1 MQVTIEFPD
10 QLAEQIRSSGKSVDE
25 LVIELLEAKVSS
37 APTFLKPKLSIEE
50 MFDRLA
56 LHSEKIPE
64 LPDYAFTR
72 ESFYED
78 HD

>member
-1 MQVTIEFPD
+1 MSWLLSFWK
-10 QLAEQIRSSGKSVDE
+10 RR
-25 LVIELLEAKVSS
+25 LVR
-37 APTFLKPKLSIEE
+37 PTFLKPKLSIEE